1 MGKTSRLGL
10 LAFSGI
16 ACAAVLS
23 LAACGSSS
31 PSASS
36 TASSTSSAAGSASP
50 DASLTAL
57 QAQVA
62 QLETP
67 PTKILSASLGAF
79 TPKPHAT
86 IAIISCEESNS
97 SCAGFVK
104 QSKAAAA
111 VLGYQTTVCDAGTS
125 PQAPGQCFTDAINEK
140 PNAIITIAVGT
151 NQAGQG
157 YAAAR
162 QAHIPVIGEY
172 TGNPDNGSVTATEV
186 AATACA
192 EQGQIQAEAVT
203 AARDGKANVLL
214 VEDKTTACDL
224 LRGAAFASEY
234 HKVCAGCAFTQINFE
249 LATVSQSLP
258 SQIQGALASHPDL
271 NYVAVP
277 FDDPAGAIA
286 IQEITEAGRAGTVG
300 VASMDGSAP
309 AFQAL
314 RQKDVES
321 VDVLTAQGA
330 AAWAGMD
337 AAARIIAGQH
347 VPLNI
352 PVNILLVEQNN
363 VSVLGSSQAWLGP
376 AGFQQQF
383 EQLWGKA

>member
-1 MGKTSRLGL
+1 MKKIARLRL
-10 LAFSGI
+10 LTFSGI

-31 PSASS
+31 PAASGAASS
-36 TASSTSSAAGSASP
+36 SPSSSTSQS
-50 DASLTAL
+50 ASLTAL
-57 QAQVA
+57 KAKIA

-67 PTKILSASLGAF
+67 PTQILSASLGKF

-86 IAIISCEESNS
+86 IAIITCEQSNS
-97 SCAGFVK
+97 SCAGFVA
-104 QSKAAAA
+104 QSKDAAA
-111 VLGYQTTVCDAGTS
+111 VLGYTTTVCDAGTS
-125 PQAPGQCFTDAINEK
+125 AQAPAQCFTNAINEK
-140 PNAIITIAVGT
+140 PDAIITIAVGT
-151 NQAGQG
+151 NQAAQG

-162 QAHIPVIGEY
+162 KAKIPVIGEY
-172 TGNPDNGSVTATEV
+172 TGNPDNGSVSATEV

-203 AARDGKANVLL
+203 SAENGKANVLL

-224 LRGAAFASEY
+224 LRGGAFASEY
-234 HKVCAGCAFTQINFE
+234 AKVCPGCALTQINFE
-249 LATVSQSLP
+249 LTTVSTALP
-258 SQIQGALASHPDL
+258 AQIQGALASHPNL
-271 NYVAVP
+271 NYVVVP

-286 IQEITEAGRAGTVG
+286 IQEITQASKSSTVG

-314 RQKDVES
+314 RQKDVEG
-321 VDVLTAQGA
+321 VDVLTAQGE
-330 AAWAGMD
+330 AAWAGID
-337 AAARIIAGQH
+337 AAARIIAGKS

-352 PVNILLVEQNN
+352 PVDVLLVEQNN

-376 AGFQQQF
+376 AGFQKQF